1 MKIFKDE
8 SPSFSFTPLPSTFTN
23 INHAAEDDQQLPN
36 GKHEH
41 YFHFVNH
48 LRRYQRLHLPQGF
61 HKHTISHK
69 VWSLPGE
76 LFQFAPNNFGV
87 RTHDEFLSAAR
98 EDSTLIYQ
106 GSSVDGE
113 RETTIR
119 RIATIMA
126 KQYRHEL
133 RSWWGARSHSSSSS
147 SLLLRL
153 KSYIISRSIDR
164 ALVRHISTSWF
175 LLFAL

>member
-41 YFHFVNH
+41 YFHFASITFDGNNDCIFHKDFTSIPCHIGKVLSVSIGPMMSFCQLH
-48 LRRYQRLHLPQGF
+48 GKTLHRYQ
-61 HKHTISHK
+61 
-69 VWSLPGE
+69 
-76 LFQFAPNNFGV
+76 A
-87 RTHDEFLSAAR
+87 
-98 EDSTLIYQ
+98 
-106 GSSVDGE
+106 SSVDGE

-133 RSWWGARSHSSSSS
+133 RS
-147 SLLLRL
+147 
-153 KSYIISRSIDR
+153 
-164 ALVRHISTSWF
+164 
-175 LLFAL
+175 

>member
-61 HKHTISHK
+61 HKHMIWYEACLESCFNWLPTILGSGPMMSFCQLHGKTLHWYIK
-69 VWSLPGE
+69 VRLW
-76 LFQFAPNNFGV
+76 
-87 RTHDEFLSAAR
+87 
-98 EDSTLIYQ
+98 
-106 GSSVDGE
+106 
-113 RETTIR
+113 
-119 RIATIMA
+119 MA
-126 KQYRHEL
+126 KGRLLSVESRRL
-133 RSWWGARSHSSSSS
+133 WPSNIAMSWEVDEERGAIHLHRPRYYLGWSHT
-147 SLLLRL
+147 
-153 KSYIISRSIDR
+153 SYQDP
-164 ALVRHISTSWF
+164 
-175 LLFAL
+175 